1 MYIEHVGIGTK
12 CTKRGRNKTGKR
24 CSIPVSGGSHS
35 TQVSED
41 QSSCHTNCLCQR
53 RLHFILQP
61 KKTFLTPP
69 PPLFHTHYLKR
80 RTMFQFCQSD
90 CHRGLGTWTTMMGLH
105 GEGMTFHTDG
115 FTGLVYVPFRFLT
128 LGAHAQRGLQY
139 LGLCVCYSQSHFS
152 GVCSSHKGYHL
163 LNGQ

>member
-1 MYIEHVGIGTK
+1 MRAEGNYCNPLYTSEWREPFDTGF
-12 CTKRGRNKTGKR
+12 RG
-24 CSIPVSGGSHS
+24 PEQLSHELPL
-35 TQVSED
+35 SEE
-41 QSSCHTNCLCQR
+41 TP
-53 RLHFILQP
+53 LHSAAKENLP
-61 KKTFLTPP
+61 NSP

-115 FTGLVYVPFRFLT
+115 FTGLAYVRFRFLT

-139 LGLCVCYSQSHFS
+139 LGLSQSHFS